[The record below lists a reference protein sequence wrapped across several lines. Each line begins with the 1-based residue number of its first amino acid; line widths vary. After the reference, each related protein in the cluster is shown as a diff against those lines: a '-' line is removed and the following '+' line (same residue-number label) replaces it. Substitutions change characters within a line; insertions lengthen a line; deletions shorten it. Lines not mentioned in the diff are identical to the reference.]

1 MYVTV
6 PATVALVQLRLP
18 RPGWRALAPVT
29 CLALAA
35 YLVVSNDAYLE
46 RQWGQTT
53 EARAWLDAVRDDV
66 GEWSDPAVTLVPLM
80 APAAMATGWSR
91 PFARQDRLLDLVRKG
106 FTPGDLGPRPVLID
120 DGGRV
125 RPAAL
130 VPARVRTRVDTGG
143 CTPSGSRARERDPLS
158 AEPSVVGGP
167 LFLRLSYEADRDTEA
182 QLSAGWRT
190 RWTLDALPTHLDA
203 GTHTQLLAID
213 ATRLDRVDL
222 RALTPGAGFCVR
234 DASIVRPVLVD
245 GRNRCR
251 AVDQYGR
258 AGDVVPCPAPPER

>member
-106 FTPGDLGPRPVLID
+106 VHARGSGPPAGADRRRRE
-120 DGGRV
+120 GV

-143 CTPSGSRARERDPLS
+143 CTPSGSRVA
-158 AEPSVVGGP
+158 
-167 LFLRLSYEADRDTEA
+167 
-182 QLSAGWRT
+182 
-190 RWTLDALPTHLDA
+190 
-203 GTHTQLLAID
+203 
-213 ATRLDRVDL
+213 
-222 RALTPGAGFCVR
+222 
-234 DASIVRPVLVD
+234 
-245 GRNRCR
+245 
-251 AVDQYGR
+251 
-258 AGDVVPCPAPPER
+258 